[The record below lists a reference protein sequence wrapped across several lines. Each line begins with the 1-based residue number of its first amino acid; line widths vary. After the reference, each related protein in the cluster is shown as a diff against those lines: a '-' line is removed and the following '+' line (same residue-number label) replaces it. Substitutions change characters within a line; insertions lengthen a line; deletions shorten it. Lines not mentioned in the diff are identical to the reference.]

1 MHYNRENSYLFVDVV
16 KIYKFKAKDSEI
28 NADPLFLDNTSKR
41 FSADNIKKT
50 ELHGYEYDFSII
62 LMILVLMIF
71 WLFLNTQLKKHDI
84 K

>member
-28 NADPLFLDNTSKR
+28 NADPLFLDNTSKC

-62 LMILVLMIF
+62 LIILELIIF